1 MPGPGGGS
9 RGGGFG
15 GGSFGGGNRGGGGFG
30 GGHHGGYHGGYHH
43 HHHHGHFYSPFFFWR
58 RPYYGYGYGGGCL
71 GGIAGLIMLPII
83 IILVVVALAVG
94 MVGDAFTNI
103 KNGGSVVY
111 NEETYQDYANAQY
124 AREFEGSSSYESNLL
139 LFFLTNEEK
148 DGYYALAWSGDN
160 IRYEINEMFGDE
172 TTEFGIT
179 VNASINE
186 ENYKYSLDSNLATV
200 ARKMAEKIVTRGYA
214 GDPFNDKT
222 AVVSGIES
230 HLTNNSALPLTKETV
245 NSALEEFTEMTGI
258 PIVIVVDEQE
268 AAFGVTPPIKDV
280 IVLVV
285 FFGLII
291 LAIVLII
298 RAIRNKRNGGNGG
311 GKGGDPYDNYN
322 RNYNGKNSGYSGGNY
337 GGGYYR

>member
-30 GGHHGGYHGGYHH
+30 GGGFGGGYRPHH
-43 HHHHGHFYSPFFFWR
+43 HHRHYYSPFFFWR

-71 GGIAGLIMLPII
+71 GGLVGIIMLPII
-83 IILVVVALAVG
+83 VILLVIALAFG

-103 KNGGSVVY
+103 KNGGSVEY
-111 NEETYQDYANAQY
+111 NEEAFQDYANAQY

-148 DGYYALAWSGDN
+148 DGYYTIAWVGDN
-160 IRYEINEMFGDE
+160 VKMQINEMFGDE

-179 VNASINE
+179 VLSSINE
-186 ENYKYSLDSNLATV
+186 ELYKYSLDSNLATV
-200 ARKMAEKIVTRGYA
+200 ARKMADKIVARGY
-214 GDPFNDKT
+214 GSDGLTPFNDKT
-222 AVVSGIES
+222 ESVTGVES
-230 HLTNNSALPLTKETV
+230 HLTNNSALPMTEKTV
-245 NSALEEFTEMTGI
+245 NDALEYFTEQTGI

-280 IVLVV
+280 IILVV

-291 LAIVLII
+291 LAIILII
-298 RAIRNKRNGGNGG
+298 RAIKNKKNNNRGGQGG
-311 GKGGDPYDNYN
+311 SDPYDNYN
-322 RNYNGKNSGYSGGNY
+322 RNYNGRNSGYNN
-337 GGGYYR
+337 GGGYYN